1 MAKKKVAKVVVK
13 KKRWVT
19 VLAPKLFNERDIG
32 EMHVEDPQ
40 SAVGRKL
47 TVSMATITGEPRKQN
62 TMVKFLISRFAGEKL
77 MTEIIGYRLNTAAT
91 KRMIRRNRSKIDD
104 SIVYKTADEKKV
116 RVKPMIIT
124 RNKMQ
129 SGAKGEIRRLMKDF
143 LAKNIVK
150 LNYEQ
155 LMREIVLG
163 KFQKAMHE
171 TVKKLC
177 PLAGSEIKNIELIM
191 PKKIS

>member
-1 MAKKKVAKVVVK
+1 
-13 KKRWVT
+13 
-19 VLAPKLFNERDIG
+19 
-32 EMHVEDPQ
+32 
-40 SAVGRKL
+40 
-47 TVSMATITGEPRKQN
+47 
-62 TMVKFLISRFAGEKL
+62 
-77 MTEIIGYRLNTAAT
+77 
-91 KRMIRRNRSKIDD
+91 
-104 SIVYKTADEKKV
+104 
-116 RVKPMIIT
+116 
-124 RNKMQ
+124 
-129 SGAKGEIRRLMKDF
+129 RRLMKDF